1 MSLAS
6 PRLDGRQIRLTFEL
20 HRLSQANL
28 AKAYEKIVPVHVCVL
43 SQHERK
49 QLMQY
54 IHEAPSTDRK
64 RRMA

>member
-20 HRLSQANL
+20 HRLGQANL
-28 AKAYEKIVPVHVCVL
+28 AKAYEKIVPIHVRVL
-43 SQHERK
+43 SQHERER
-49 QLMQY
+49 LMQY
-54 IHEAPSTDRK
+54 THVASSTDRK